1 MNLWYVTLLSI
12 TSQYVD
18 FGSVINTLESKS
30 GTASPHRNEALSKSS
45 LVVVELMNK
54 LTQHLFVIDVQEYLH
69 E

>member
-1 MNLWYVTLLSI
+1 MAV
-12 TSQYVD
+12 
-18 FGSVINTLESKS
+18 FREC